1 MTEKKPSSL
10 LMKFQLG
17 AVALALCLCAATAS
31 AQTTNT
37 TNPATTSDGA
47 RRETTTLVPAANDTY
62 FDNIFRRFNET
73 YRLGP
78 ADEISI
84 RIKGQPAYS
93 TEKTKVSPTGTIYHD
108 LLGEVSVVGLTI
120 NQLAERLTNDLSEYL
135 KNPQVSVQLV
145 EAVSAKIGVLGEVLH
160 PGIIVLSRPMSLLDA
175 IAAAGGITD
184 LGSKS
189 SVEVLRQQPNGTRAS
204 LKVNV
209 ADILKGKARPDD
221 NIQMRAGDLVLVH
234 GNAKKTMATISTLA
248 GFGSFVAFIAR
259 GW

>member
-1 MTEKKPSSL
+1 MTVKKL
-10 LMKFQLG
+10 LFLTMGFWSG
-17 AVALALCLCAATAS
+17 AVAVALLFCAATAS

-37 TNPATTSDGA
+37 ATKPDSA
-47 RRETTTLVPAANDTY
+47 RRETTSLVPATNDTY
-62 FDNIFRRFNET
+62 FENILRRFNET
-73 YRLGP
+73 YHLGP

-84 RIKGQPAYS
+84 RIKGQPTYS
-93 TEKTKVSPTGTIYHD
+93 TEKTKVSPSGTIYHD
-108 LLGEVSVVGLTI
+108 LLGEISVVGLTI
-120 NQLAERLTNDLSEYL
+120 NQLTERLTNDLSEYL

-189 SVEVLRQQPNGTRAS
+189 SVEVLRQQPNGNRTS
-204 LKVNV
+204 LKINIEN
-209 ADILKGKARPDD
+209 ILKGKARPEE

-234 GNAKKTMATISTLA
+234 GNAKKTMATITSLA
-248 GFGSFVAFIAR
+248 GFGAFAAFIAR